1 MPREYEKIR
10 DSLLERN
17 PDMSEQEAKRR
28 AAAIWN
34 SQHPDDPVTRNYEET
49 LGGSIEPPSSDHK
62 RRYGEG
68 FTT

>member
-1 MPREYEKIR
+1 
-10 DSLLERN
+10 
-17 PDMSEQEAKRR
+17 MSEQEAKRR